1 MESTAAAYIISIST
15 ALLFL
20 LVSAII
26 ANAIKFEGGSNPKDP
41 KRRKTW
47 FWILAILNP
56 AMGFLLG
63 YFVFK
68 PDANI
73 MVVNNYIN
81 ALSIGTGIGFVLYI
95 VLGFILSKVFR
106 NGKIGNWF

>member
-1 MESTAAAYIISIST
+1 MESTSAYIITLIT
-15 ALLFL
+15 ALIFVLI
-20 LVSAII
+20 SALI

-41 KRRKTW
+41 QLRKTW

-56 AMGFLLG
+56 AVAFLLG

-73 MVVNNYIN
+73 MVVNNYIS
-81 ALSIGTGIGFVLYI
+81 ALSMGTAIGFVLYI
-95 VLGFILSKVFR
+95 LLGFILSKVFA
-106 NGKIGNWF
+106 NGKIGHWF

>member
-1 MESTAAAYIISIST
+1 MESTTAYIISIAT

-20 LVSAII
+20 LLSAII
-26 ANAIKFEGGSNPKDP
+26 ANAIKFEGGGNPKDP
-41 KRRKTW
+41 KRRKIW

-56 AMGFLLG
+56 VVGFLLG

-68 PDANI
+68 PTDVNI
-73 MVVNNYIN
+73 MVLNNYTN
-81 ALSIGTGIGFVLYI
+81 ALSIGTAIGFILYI
-95 VLGFILSKVFR
+95 ILGFLLSKVFA

>member
-1 MESTAAAYIISIST
+1 MESTSAYIISIAT
-15 ALLFL
+15 ALIFL
-20 LVSAII
+20 LLSAII

-41 KRRKTW
+41 QSRRMW

-56 AMGFLLG
+56 TIGFLLG

-73 MVVNNYIN
+73 MIVNNYVS
-81 ALSIGTGIGFVLYI
+81 ALSMGTAIGFVLYI
-95 VLGFILSKVFR
+95 FLGFILSRVFA
-106 NGKIGNWF
+106 NGKIGHWF